1 MDIRL
6 GKPLKQ
12 KVCLVVSS
20 AMTVNAFL
28 QEPIRR
34 LCEHYEVHVAVN
46 LAPGEAL
53 GSIASMVTVIPVG
66 IERKISPWR
75 DLQALV
81 RLFGLFRRNQYR
93 LVHSA
98 TPKAGL
104 LAMSAAFLA
113 GVGIRIHT
121 FTGQVWVTRSG
132 MTRWLLRSI
141 DRLIASLT
149 TYTLVDSASQR
160 QFLLDEGVLTEARS
174 GVLAQGSISGVDVV
188 RFRPDE
194 AVRIRL
200 RGELGIPQD
209 EVIFLF
215 LGRINRDKGVLDLA
229 AAFAGMADARS
240 HLLVVGPD
248 EEQVR
253 PQIRELTKACAER
266 VHFVDFTR
274 RPEDYMAAADVLCLP
289 SYREGFGSVVI
300 EAAAAGIPAIGSRI
314 YGVEDSIADGVSGL
328 LFEARDVAALQK
340 CLTTL
345 ASDEQQRLKLGR
357 QARERA
363 LSEFSSEHLA
373 DAWCDFYRARL

>member
-1 MDIRL
+1 MGTNLRA
-6 GKPLKQ
+6 

-34 LCEHYEVHVAVN
+34 LSGYYEVHVAVN
-46 LAPGEAL
+46 LAPGETL
-53 GSIASMVTVIPVG
+53 GSVESLVTVIPVG
-66 IERKISPWR
+66 IERKITPWR
-75 DLQALV
+75 DLRALGQ
-81 RLFGLFRRNQYR
+81 LFSLFRRNQYK
-93 LVHSA
+93 LVHSV

-104 LAMSAAFLA
+104 LAMLAAFLA

-132 MTRWLLRSI
+132 MARSLLKSM

-149 TYTLVDSASQR
+149 TYALVDSASQR
-160 QFLLDEGVLTEARS
+160 QFLLDEGVLAADRS
-174 GVLAQGSISGVDVV
+174 GVLAQGSISGVDVG

-194 AVRIRL
+194 AVRARL
-200 RGELGIPQD
+200 RQELGIPQD

-229 AAFAGMADARS
+229 AAFSGMSDTHS
-240 HLLVVGPD
+240 HLVVVGPD
-248 EEQVR
+248 EEQLR
-253 PQIRELTKACAER
+253 PQIRELTQACTER

-328 LFEARDVAALQK
+328 LFEARDVVGLRA
-340 CLTTL
+340 CLSAL
-345 ASDEQQRLKLGR
+345 ASDDEQRLKLGR
-357 QARERA
+357 QARDRA

-373 DAWCDFYRARL
+373 DAWLAFYRARL